1 MCTKSVIAWRGRNL
15 KGGDFAENQN
25 KSIIVKQNAPQL
37 FYFNYHVLKIIEC
50 KFY

>member
-15 KGGDFAENQN
+15 KGDFAEKQN

-37 FYFNYHVLKIIEC
+37 FYFNYHVFKIIEC